1 MIRTRSDIFVSPRMV
16 ASALTLLL
24 VSMLSACSESDN
36 SWPTEPVAQE
46 QENYQARAR
55 SHYTPPGPPEDPWGP
70 YIAEASE
77 RFDIP
82 EAWIRAVMHQESG
95 GRLYDSEGH
104 FITST
109 PGAMGLMQVMPPAY
123 DDLRIKYDLGPDPY
137 DPHDNIMAGTAY
149 MRQMY
154 DIYGS
159 PGFLAA
165 YNYGPGSLDH
175 YLRHNRALPPETR
188 NYVASIAPHIMG
200 IWPRVRSR
208 NDLIVARHDPTARVR
223 RKAPASYRAT
233 HPSYSETKP
242 ATPTYTVNPQSADT
256 APDAPTPTDVQN
268 AANAAHDAIDP
279 LHPIETP
286 ADRQTIGSTWAA
298 RGYPPTQNTHP
309 QRPIHTQP
317 VDKPLR
323 IRSIPLAHAPAQHR
337 HVTDIAASS
346 TNKWAIQIGTY
357 SSQKQAL
364 AVATHLR
371 TLIGPEMQG
380 KPIQISPIHTNHGTL
395 YRARLTAIAQTQ
407 ANNACT
413 KLGKVAPCFVISPNA
428 HF

>member
-24 VSMLSACSESDN
+24 ISMLSACSESDN

-175 YLRHNRALPPETR
+175 YLRHNRALR
-188 NYVASIAPHIMG
+188 
-200 IWPRVRSR
+200 
-208 NDLIVARHDPTARVR
+208 L
-223 RKAPASYRAT
+223 
-233 HPSYSETKP
+233 
-242 ATPTYTVNPQSADT
+242 
-256 APDAPTPTDVQN
+256 
-268 AANAAHDAIDP
+268 
-279 LHPIETP
+279 
-286 ADRQTIGSTWAA
+286 
-298 RGYPPTQNTHP
+298 
-309 QRPIHTQP
+309 
-317 VDKPLR
+317 
-323 IRSIPLAHAPAQHR
+323 R
-337 HVTDIAASS
+337 HVTTLPPSPHISWASGHVYALGMTSSSPVMTLQHVSAAGRPHP
-346 TNKWAIQIGTY
+346 IG
-357 SSQKQAL
+357 L
-364 AVATHLR
+364 H
-371 TLIGPEMQG
+371 TLLTVRPNQQHQ
-380 KPIQISPIHTNHGTL
+380 PTL
-395 YRARLTAIAQTQ
+395 
-407 ANNACT
+407 
-413 KLGKVAPCFVISPNA
+413 
-428 HF
+428 